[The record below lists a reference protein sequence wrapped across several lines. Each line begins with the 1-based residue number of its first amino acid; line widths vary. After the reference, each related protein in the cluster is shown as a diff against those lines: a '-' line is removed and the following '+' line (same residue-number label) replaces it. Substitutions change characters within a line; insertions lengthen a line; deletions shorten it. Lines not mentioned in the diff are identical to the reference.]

1 MQYPGKLIVIEGPDQ
16 VGRSLHARLLSAR
29 LEAHGVA
36 TYTIG
41 LARSKLMGE
50 LLKSHTN
57 DIHHLNWR
65 TRALLYATD
74 LQDQIK
80 NDIQPLLHAGFV
92 IISDRYDI
100 TPIIREKVRGGDSKW
115 IKELYSEIPK
125 PDSILILHCGPRRLL
140 NRIMFGE
147 KLETLNHFESGMDL
161 ALSTSITSSF
171 LKYQKLIRH
180 EFENMGKE
188 LDAIMIPTRGTVENV
203 HDKIW
208 DKIQPIIGDLV
219 QPINDF

>member
-1 MQYPGKLIVIEGPDQ
+1 MIEGPDQ

-36 TYTIG
+36 THNIG

-50 LLKSHTN
+50 LLKSHTS
-57 DIHHLNWR
+57 DIHQLNWR

-74 LQDQIK
+74 LHDQIN
-80 NDIQPLLHAGFV
+80 NDIQPLLNAGFV
-92 IISDRYDI
+92 IIADRYDI
-100 TPIIREKVRGGDSKW
+100 TPTIREKVRGGDSKW
-115 IKELYSEIPK
+115 IRELYSDVPV
-125 PDSILILHCGPRRLL
+125 PDSVLILHCGPRRLL

-171 LKYQKLIRH
+171 LSYQKLMRN
-180 EFENMGKE
+180 EFEIMGSE
-188 LDAIMIPTRGTVENV
+188 LGAIMIPTRGTVETV
-203 HDKIW
+203 HDDIW
-208 DKIQPIIGDLV
+208 NQIQPIIGDLC
-219 QPINDF
+219 QPIN

>member
-1 MQYPGKLIVIEGPDQ
+1 LPYPGKLIVIEGADQ

-29 LEAHGVA
+29 LEAHGIA
-36 TYTIG
+36 TQTIG

-74 LQDQIK
+74 LHDQIK
-80 NDIQPLLHAGFV
+80 NDVQPLLNAGFV
-92 IISDRYDI
+92 IISDRYDL
-100 TPIIREKVRGGDSKW
+100 TPIIREKVRGGDPEW
-115 IKELYSEIPK
+115 IKDLYSEIPI
-125 PDSILILHCGPRRLL
+125 PDSVLILHCGPRRLL

-171 LKYQKLIRH
+171 LKYQKLLRQ
-180 EFENMGKE
+180 EFEIVGE
-188 LDAIMIPTRGTVENV
+188 ESGAVLIPTRGTVENV

-208 DKIQPIIGDLV
+208 KQIQPIIGKLI
-219 QPINDF
+219 QPINNG

>member
-1 MQYPGKLIVIEGPDQ
+1 MIEGPDQ

-36 TYTIG
+36 THNIG

-50 LLKSHTN
+50 LLKSHTS
-57 DIHHLNWR
+57 DIHQLNWR

-74 LQDQIK
+74 LHDQIN
-80 NDIQPLLHAGFV
+80 NDIQPLLNAGFV
-92 IISDRYDI
+92 IIADRYDI
-100 TPIIREKVRGGDSKW
+100 TPTIREKVRGGDSKW
-115 IKELYSEIPK
+115 IRELYSDVPV
-125 PDSILILHCGPRRLL
+125 PDSVLILHCGPRRLL

-171 LKYQKLIRH
+171 LSYQKLMRN
-180 EFENMGKE
+180 EFEIMGSE
-188 LDAIMIPTRGTVENV
+188 LGAIMIPTRGTVETV
-203 HDKIW
+203 HDDIW
-208 DKIQPIIGDLV
+208 NQIQPIIGNLC
-219 QPINDF
+219 QPIN